1 MSNDS
6 NARPSRRLP
15 ALCLVLAAAAA
26 ASLPAAANDAAPRD
40 ARGAAPDFNAGG
52 AYAPPEHGEHL
63 SPQFRQR
70 AWAEIRS
77 NARKLKLTAA
87 PQRDGARSLGGFAW
101 PMAGNNGL
109 ADPGY
114 HAISNY
120 VDQAGSGQILDYSC
134 GARSYDGHRGTDY
147 YLWPFSWH
155 KMDNSQVKVIAA
167 APGTIVGRSDGNFD
181 RSCSVNNNNWN
192 AVYVQHADGSVAW
205 YGHMK
210 NGSLTS
216 KQVGAMVAAGEF
228 LGIVGS
234 SGNST
239 GPHLHFEVHTAAF
252 DLVEPWF
259 GPCNNLNPDTWW
271 QSQRP
276 YLDSALNRFTTG
288 DGSPLEDTC
297 PSAELP
303 HEQATFLAGATVY
316 FTAYYRDQVQGQL
329 SHYSILRPD
338 ASVFSSWDH
347 ASDQTYAASYWWFS
361 VTIPS
366 TEPAGIWKFKID
378 YDGDSFDRPFTM
390 GSPGACGRVPEY
402 PAQGELLKLEK
413 ISTSYRLLW
422 GASCNAKDTDYVI
435 YEGTMG
441 NFTTSAPVRCT
452 TSGNRAAL
460 FSASATSRFYLVG
473 PRNGTREGS
482 LGTDSTGSERP
493 PGTTSCVA
501 RFVLQCP

>member
-1 MSNDS
+1 MS
-6 NARPSRRLP
+6 SRRL
-15 ALCLVLAAAAA
+15 LVGLPLAVCVGVSAPVAATTLIRGAPIEQSGGGRFEPPKDELTDAQRQSIRREVDASIDRLRREGRLAADLSTAVDTHPLFLWPLRMAAGI
-26 ASLPAAANDAAPRD
+26 N
-40 ARGAAPDFNAGG
+40 
-52 AYAPPEHGEHL
+52 
-63 SPQFRQR
+63 
-70 AWAEIRS
+70 
-77 NARKLKLTAA
+77 
-87 PQRDGARSLGGFAW
+87 
-101 PMAGNNGL
+101 
-109 ADPGY
+109 DPGY
-114 HAISNY
+114 HGISNY
-120 VDQAGSGQILDYSC
+120 VDLNPNYPGQLLDFECGDRTYDTADGYNHAGTDFFTWPWSLRKMDRGEIEIVAAAAGQIVY
-134 GARSYDGHRGTDY
+134 R
-147 YLWPFSWH
+147 
-155 KMDNSQVKVIAA
+155 N
-167 APGTIVGRSDGNFD
+167 DGNFD
-181 RSCSVNNNNWN
+181 RSCGFNSNDWN

-441 NFTTSAPVRCT
+441 NFTTYAPVRCT